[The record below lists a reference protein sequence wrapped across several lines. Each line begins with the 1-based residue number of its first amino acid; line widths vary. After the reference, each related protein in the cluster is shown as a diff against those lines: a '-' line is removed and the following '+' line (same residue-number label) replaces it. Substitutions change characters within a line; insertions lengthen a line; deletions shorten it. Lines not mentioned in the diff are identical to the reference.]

1 MRIFKEITI
10 TKENVLGYGI
20 TILGEYVVVGDY
32 NGKPFTTNFQ
42 KEDYESLKKAIEE
55 EEAENFLKKDLIYCK
70 TNGYTEVYVR
80 TKFPK

>member
-1 MRIFKEITI
+1 MKIVKNITI
-10 TKENVLGYGI
+10 TKENVLGYG
-20 TILGEYVVVGDY
+20 TTVLGEYAIVGFH
-32 NGKPFTTNFQ
+32 NGKPFTTMVG